1 MRFSSTFLKSKVAR
15 GIALLLLIAAT
26 VPASL
31 ITGLSWFETRTLV
44 SNYEHQSLVDTSQ
57 AHALATF
64 SNLSLAGSQLLQI
77 SQQVTDD
84 SLHAADIPLM
94 KSPMFLSIAQ
104 IKPDG
109 EISTKYGKHGRISA
123 LSSRI
128 AQKTAKSKHPSQPS
142 LIALPTQKHGEHA
155 LFLAISHSQNQQS
168 SSLWVAELNPEFLWG
183 SKEIYPDDIN
193 LCVYRLDGESTS
205 TLFCSYETAAPKSIG
220 TANVNVGSWDLF
232 LRGVFGET
240 VWRYETQ
247 RRDPIAADLF
257 SASNS
262 NFSWI
267 AILSLLLV
275 GLLSLMQIRK
285 ILVPLEHLIEAT
297 KKISIGNFSQ
307 VKIVGSSELSELG
320 DAFNTMSTHIKQQLD
335 TLQSL
340 STLDREIVTELNVE
354 RTIHNVLIRM
364 QQLLPDATYYIYRLD
379 EKDSAEVQCMVNIGD
394 HSGITTARISI
405 PHPEIDV
412 IKSYDLGQVSECSMQ
427 STLIHLDLAAEDG
440 NEFVWTLPILWQS
453 EIYAFLSIGSH
464 TRFDTRNPNWAEFR
478 ELASR
483 IGIVLSAH
491 AREEKLLTQAQY
503 DTLTGLPNRILL
515 QDRINQAID
524 HSDRTS
530 KPFWTIFLDL
540 DHFKYV
546 NDSMGHEA
554 GDKLL
559 VEVSKRLLAN
569 IRETDTVARFGG
581 DEFIVILQG
590 DMDENQKLGI
600 VNRIIASI
608 ALPIQ
613 IGQQELLVTSSLGI
627 SVYPNDGLTPE
638 VLIKHADIAMYR
650 AKESGR
656 NNFQF
661 FTQSMNEKA
670 ASRMHMETLLR
681 HALERHEFSLLYQ
694 PKVDIAS
701 GHIVGVEALI
711 RWDNPELG
719 RVPPNQFIRLAEE
732 IGLIIPIG
740 EWVMRTACQQ
750 AVYWQKSGFDTLR
763 MSVNLS
769 IRQFENK
776 NLVDSIKNILT
787 ETGMSAKNL
796 ELELTES
803 LFMHDKVNALEVL
816 NKIKA
821 LGIKL
826 AIDDFGT
833 GYSSLAYLNSLPID
847 TLKIDKTFTDDIM
860 QGKGKSP
867 IVDTIIALAKNLGL
881 EVVAEGVE
889 SAEQVAY
896 LATRNCD
903 QIQGYYYS
911 KPETASAIEHLLLT
925 GKKLAMPNF
934 KTTVPAESLIY

>member
-1 MRFSSTFLKSKVAR
+1 MHFSSTFFKSKVAR
-15 GIALLLLIAAT
+15 GIALLLLIAAI

-31 ITGLSWFETRTLV
+31 ITGLSQLETNNLV
-44 SNYEHQSLVDTSQ
+44 SNYEHKSLVDTSQ
-57 AHALATF
+57 AYAMATF
-64 SNLSLAGSQLLQI
+64 SNLSLARSQLLQI
-77 SQQVTDD
+77 SQQAATN
-84 SLHAADIPLM
+84 SYHATNTPLL
-94 KSPMFLSIAQ
+94 KSPMFLSVALLKQ
-104 IKPDG
+104 NGK
-109 EISTKYGKHGRISA
+109 ISIQYGNQDRISA

-128 AQKTAKSKHPSQPS
+128 TQKATRHKHPSRPN
-142 LIALPTQKHGEHA
+142 LIVLPTGDHGRYA
-155 LFLAISHSQNQQS
+155 LFLVISHSQNWQLPS
-168 SSLWVAELNPEFLWG
+168 FWVAELNPEFVWG
-183 SKEIYPDDIN
+183 TKEIYPDDIN
-193 LCVYRLDGESTS
+193 LCVYRLDGKSTS
-205 TLFCSYETAAPKSIG
+205 TLFCSHEAVAVPKSTSATDI
-220 TANVNVGSWDLF
+220 NVGSWDLF
-232 LRGVFGET
+232 LRGDFGET
-240 VWRYETQ
+240 IWQYETQ
-247 RRDPIAADLF
+247 RRNPITADVP
-257 SASNS
+257 SNS

-275 GLLSLMQIRK
+275 ALLSLMQIRK

-297 KKISIGNFSQ
+297 KRISKGNFSK

-320 DAFNTMSTHIKQQLD
+320 HAFNTMSTHIKQQLD

-354 RTIHNVLIRM
+354 RTIDNVLTRM
-364 QQLLPDATYYIYRLD
+364 QSLLPDATYYIYRLD
-379 EKDSAEVQCMVNIGD
+379 EKGSAEVQCMINIGD
-394 HSGITTARISI
+394 GSGTTTARISI
-405 PHPEIDV
+405 PQPEINA
-412 IKSYDLGQVSECSMQ
+412 IKSYGLGQVSECGMQ

-440 NEFVWTLPILWQS
+440 NEFVWTLPILWQN
-453 EIYAFLSIGSH
+453 EMYAFLSVGGR
-464 TRFDTRNPNWAEFR
+464 TRFYANDPNWAEFR

-491 AREEKLLTQAQY
+491 AREQQLLTQAQY

-515 QDRINQAID
+515 QDRINQAIE
-524 HSDRTS
+524 HSDRNGN
-530 KPFWTIFLDL
+530 PFWVIFLDL

-546 NDSMGHEA
+546 NDSMGHDA

-559 VEVSKRLLAN
+559 VEISKRLHAN

-581 DEFIVILQG
+581 DEFIIILQG
-590 DMDENQKLGI
+590 DIDENQKLGI
-600 VNRIIASI
+600 VNRILESI

-613 IGQQELLVTSSLGI
+613 IDSQEFLVTSSLGI
-627 SVYPNDGLTPE
+627 SVYPSDGLTPE

-650 AKESGR
+650 AKEAGR

-701 GHIVGVEALI
+701 SHVVGVEALI

-750 AVYWQKSGFDTLR
+750 AVLWQKAGFDTLR
-763 MSVNLS
+763 MSINLS

-776 NLVDSIKNILT
+776 NLVDSIKNTLT
-787 ETGMSAKNL
+787 ETGMNAENL

-803 LFMHDKVNALEVL
+803 LFMHDKVNVLEIL

-847 TLKIDKTFTDDIM
+847 TLKIDKTFIDDII
-860 QGKGKSP
+860 QGKDKSP

-889 SAEQVAY
+889 SAEQIAY
-896 LATRNCD
+896 LAARNCD

-911 KPETASAIEHLLLT
+911 KPEAANTIEHLLT
-925 GKKLAMPNF
+925 IGKKLTLPNS
-934 KTTVPAESLIY
+934 KMTAPAESLIH